1 MRKDRLLTPGPTPVH
16 PLSTSRLAAPQPH
29 HRTPEFRERVAG
41 VRRGL
46 QAVFRTS
53 GEVVL
58 LTASGTGAMEA
69 ALINLTGP
77 DDEVIVVNS
86 GKFGGRWLEIG
97 AAYGRR
103 TVDLEPPRERPVSPQ
118 EVAEAVR
125 AHPGARAFC
134 FAACESSTGV
144 RADTRE
150 LAAVARREGG
160 DGLLVMVDAIT
171 ELGAAPLQTEAW
183 DLDVV
188 VGGAQKAFMVP
199 PGLAFLALSPR
210 AEARLAETGGGG
222 YYFNLPREIQAQ
234 RQGNTAW
241 TPATALV
248 AALEA
253 ALKRMLETGL
263 DEIWSATRRRA
274 EMTRAGITAM
284 GLELFAR
291 VPAVSL
297 TAVTAPP
304 GLDSGRIVS
313 MLEADYGVR
322 IAGGQ
327 ADLKGKIFRIAH
339 LGYIDELETLG
350 TLGAL
355 GATLKKMGAQVD
367 PAAGLAAA
375 LEVMAGRR

>member
-1 MRKDRLLTPGPTPVH
+1 MRKERLLTPGPTPVH
-16 PLSTSRLAAPQPH
+16 PRATSRLAAPQPH
-29 HRTPEFRERVAG
+29 HRTPEFRERLAR

-46 QAVFRTS
+46 QAVFRTG

-58 LTASGTGAMEA
+58 LTSSGTGAMEA
-69 ALINLTGP
+69 ALVSLTGP
-77 DDEVIVVNS
+77 GDEIIVVDS
-86 GKFGGRWLEIG
+86 GKFGARWLEIG
-97 AAYGRR
+97 AAYRRR
-103 TVDLEPPRERPVSPQ
+103 TVTLRPPRNRPVSPR

-125 AHPGARAFC
+125 DHPGARALC

-150 LAAVARREGG
+150 LTAAARREAG
-160 DGLLVMVDAIT
+160 DRLLVMVDAIT
-171 ELGAAPLQTEAW
+171 ELGAAPLEAEAW

-188 VGGAQKAFMVP
+188 LGGAQKAFMVP

-222 YYFNLPREIQAQ
+222 YYFNLHRELHAQ

-253 ALKRMLETGL
+253 ALERMLEEGL
-263 DEIWSATRRRA
+263 QEIFAATRRRA

-297 TAVTAPP
+297 TAVMAPP
-304 GLDSGRIVS
+304 GFDSGRIVS
-313 MLEADYGVR
+313 RLEADYGLR

-327 ADLKGKIFRIAH
+327 AELKGKIFRIAH
-339 LGYIDELETLG
+339 LGYIDEVETLG

-355 GATLKKMGAQVD
+355 GATLQAMGARVD

-375 LEVMAGRR
+375 LEILSAGG